1 MSWTTAENDLRNL
14 LSDNATDKYRYR
26 KKVFG
31 EINGVNTYFKTFEF
45 RRLTDF
51 TTSAFPLGVYIDGV
65 FQVPGAVASDS
76 LTTGDFVLLAAPTG
90 RVKIEASY
98 YVQWFLTT
106 EIQNFLKLASNWLG
120 AGDLYSAIAEGLRP
134 AALKYSAAEAY
145 QKLSLRW
152 AEHLSEVF
160 LLNDAPVD
168 KEMAPVDKYRQM
180 SLDLRKEAEA
190 AAKFVYSR
198 SAQNYQPLYG
208 IIQGQNSGNPDTRR

>member
-1 MSWTTAENDLRNL
+1 MTWLTPETDLRTL
-14 LSDNATDKYRYR
+14 LSDNATDKHRYR

-31 EINGVNTYFKTFEF
+31 EVNGTNTYFKTFEF
-45 RRLTDF
+45 RRLTNF

-65 FQVPGAVASDS
+65 FQLVAAISSDNPN
-76 LTTGDFVLLAAPTG
+76 TGDFVFVTAPTG

-98 YVQWFLTT
+98 YVQWFIDA

-120 AGDLYSAIAEGLRP
+120 MGDTYSNILEQLRP
-134 AALKYSAAEAY
+134 ACLKYAAAEAY

-160 LLNDAPVD
+160 LLNDAPVGKD
-168 KEMAPVDKYRQM
+168 MSPVDKYRQM
-180 SLDLRKEAEA
+180 SLDLRKEAEE

-198 SAQNYQPLYG
+198 SAQNYQPLWG
-208 IIQGQNSGNPDTRR
+208 IIQATNARNPDTRR